1 MNSRYFHAM
10 SLARKKQNVIEKLR
24 NIQGQQCTTPEDINK
39 IINKYFTQIFSCEC
53 GSCGEVLQCVEPRI
67 TAEQN
72 HSLIEPFSPT
82 DVRDAIFNMHPNK
95 SPGPDRINLAFFQ
108 KFWPIVGDEVFVAC
122 LNYIRQCVFSID
134 LNKTSVILIPK

>member
-10 SLARKKQNVIEKLR
+10 TSARKKQNMIGKLR
-24 NIQGQQCTTPEDINK
+24 NIQGQWCTTPEDISEA
-39 IINKYFTQIFSCEC
+39 ISKYFTHIFSSEG
-53 GSCGEVLQCVEPRI
+53 GSCVEVLQCLEPRI
-67 TAEQN
+67 TTEQN
-72 HSLIEPFSPT
+72 HTLMESFSPA
-82 DVRDAIFNMHPNK
+82 DVRDAIFNMHLNK